1 MSWECRNKLTLME
14 TQKATFWDKTAT
26 VITMSLEEFHSMNTQ
41 LLWGFSGESLSL
53 ESFPK

>member
-1 MSWECRNKLTLME
+1 ME

-26 VITMSLEEFHSMNTQ
+26 VIITMSLEEFHSMNTQ

-53 ESFPK
+53 ESFPTDSNMFQALC